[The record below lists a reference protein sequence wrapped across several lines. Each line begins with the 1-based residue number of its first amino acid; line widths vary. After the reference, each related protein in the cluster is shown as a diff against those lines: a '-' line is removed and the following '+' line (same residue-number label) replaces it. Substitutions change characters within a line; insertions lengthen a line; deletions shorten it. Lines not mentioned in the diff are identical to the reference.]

1 LEVVKTP
8 GSKKEYA
15 YYITM
20 GFVSEVCMLCIRMS
34 NKNKTICLKMS
45 NCTKKEIFLYPRII
59 QAPFQQIKHPNSMVH
74 LPDC

>member
-1 LEVVKTP
+1 MHTILQWALFQKCACYVLECPIKIKQVV
-8 GSKKEYA
+8 
-15 YYITM
+15 
-20 GFVSEVCMLCIRMS
+20 
-34 NKNKTICLKMS
+34 KMS